1 MNNFYLAN
9 AASINLNFV
18 IYIQNLYENYNKS
31 DETNDKFPWLPL
43 DKDGL
48 LNIIDFQIKTKE
60 VWSMIFN
67 SDDLYENDMDY
78 WSNNKFSFDK
88 LFKDNSIGVELY
100 KSVKRSFRS
109 WYWGTGYRMCTTI
122 FSDCLVEE
130 YYNKLINLVKIK
142 NSKFKTNKFY
152 LQAVYDIP
160 PNEWNLKN
168 ENMIIIS
175 PQIQLPTAE
184 EFEVI

>member
-1 MNNFYLAN
+1 MNDFYLAN

-31 DETNDKFPWLPL
+31 HETIDKFPWLPL
-43 DKDGL
+43 NKEGL
-48 LNIIDFQIKTKE
+48 LNVSDFQIRAKQ

-67 SDDLYENDMDY
+67 SDNLYEYDIDY

-88 LFKDNSIGVELY
+88 LFKDTSIGVELY
-100 KSVKRSFRS
+100 KIVKRSFRS
-109 WYWGTGYRMCTTI
+109 WYWETGYRMCTI
-122 FSDCLVEE
+122 FFSDCLVED
-130 YYNKLINLVKIK
+130 YYNKLINLSKIK
-142 NSKFKTNKFY
+142 NSEFKTNKFY
-152 LQAVYDIP
+152 LQVVYDIP
-160 PNEWNLKN
+160 PNEWSLKN

-184 EFEVI
+184 EFDVI